1 MLMMEKEPIND
12 YKRPISEVFVLDT
25 AGIPIIARH
34 YNNQDEGTDSVLLG
48 GFFSAIEVFAQTAS
62 GGRSLTDI
70 GMEGKRF
77 YFRAHNQFLIIFVEN
92 THMDW
97 NINQDKLQTIKLGM
111 DTLIMTFDLIVEK
124 SIELDISIDILLM
137 DVEEVVDSMIF
148 ETSLEY
154 NLFGDE
160 EFIDDTFT
168 KGKNID
174 FSSIS
179 NHEFTEKIRSVFVS
193 A

>member
-1 MLMMEKEPIND
+1 MLMMEKEQINEC
-12 YKRPISEVFVLDT
+12 KRPISEVFVLDT

-34 YNNQDEGTDSVLLG
+34 YNSEDEGTDSVLLG

-77 YFRAHNQFLIIFVEN
+77 YFKAHGQFLIIFVEK
-92 THMDW
+92 TQTDW
-97 NINQDKLQTIKLGM
+97 SINQDRLKTIKHGM
-111 DTLIMTFDLIVEK
+111 DNLMMTFDLIVEK

-137 DVEEVVDSMIF
+137 DIEEVVDSMIF
-148 ETSLEY
+148 EASLEY
-154 NLFGDE
+154 NLFDDEPFFGDT
-160 EFIDDTFT
+160 IT

-179 NHEFTEKIRSVFVS
+179 NHEFTEKIRSVFIT

>member
-1 MLMMEKEPIND
+1 MEKEQIKD

-34 YNNQDEGTDSVLLG
+34 YNSQDTGTDSVLLG

-77 YFRAHNQFLIIFVEN
+77 YFKAHNQFLIIFVEN
-92 THMDW
+92 TQNDW
-97 NINQDKLQTIKLGM
+97 KINQDKLQTIKLGM
-111 DTLIMTFDLIVEK
+111 NKLIMTFDLIVEK

-148 ETSLEY
+148 EASLEY
-154 NLFGDE
+154 NLFGEE

>member
-1 MLMMEKEPIND
+1 MEKEQINQD
-12 YKRPISEVFVLDT
+12 KRPISEVFVLDT

-34 YNNQDEGTDSVLLG
+34 YNDQDVGTDSVLLG

-77 YFRAHNQFLIIFVEN
+77 YFKAHGQFLIIFVEK
-92 THMDW
+92 TQMDW
-97 NINQDKLQTIKLGM
+97 SINQEKLKTIKHAM
-111 DTLIMTFDLIVEK
+111 DRLMMTFELIVNK
-124 SIELDISIDILLM
+124 SVELDISIDILLM
-137 DVEEVVDSMIF
+137 DIEEAVDSMIF
-148 ETSLEY
+148 ESSLEY
-154 NLFGDE
+154 NLFGEE

-174 FSSIS
+174 FTSIS
-179 NHEFTEKIRSVFVS
+179 NHEFTEKIRSVFVN

>member
-1 MLMMEKEPIND
+1 MLMMEKEQINLD
-12 YKRPISEVFVLDT
+12 KRPISEVFVLDT

-34 YNNQDEGTDSVLLG
+34 YNHEDEGTDSVLLG

-77 YFRAHNQFLIIFVEN
+77 YFQAHNQFLLIFVEK
-92 THMDW
+92 TQVDW
-97 NINQDKLQTIKLGM
+97 NIDQHKLKTIKHAM
-111 DTLIMTFDLIVEK
+111 EKLILTFDLIVEK

-148 ETSLEY
+148 ESSLEY
-154 NLFGDE
+154 NLFGGE
-160 EFIDDTFT
+160 EIFDDTFT

-179 NHEFTEKIRSVFVS
+179 NHEFTEKIRSVFVN